1 VAATLLAQATLPLAG
16 RARWDPTEEAPPLP
30 AGTVIDGR
38 YRVIGLLGEG
48 GMGRVYEAQH
58 LFIGRK
64 LALKLV
70 RRDAGTGEGA
80 TRVIQEALVAGKVP
94 HATVVPVYDCAAL
107 PDGQVYVAME
117 LLRGESLE
125 QALRRPQPAA
135 AVLRWLAEVARG
147 LAAAHRAG
155 IVHRDVK
162 PANLFLAVD
171 AAGAVQPRILD
182 FGIAKLLPGLS
193 GEAAAVQTQAGA
205 LLGTPYYMAPERG
218 RGDAGGPASDLYSL
232 GVILYEAITG
242 ELPFVGENFM
252 EVVGR
257 HLREAPLDPR
267 QAAPERA
274 IPDSLAELVLGL
286 LKKEVAAR
294 ADDGE
299 AVARA
304 LVEIAGREEIA
315 GLVAGPRGAEAAAVG
330 AEAAT
335 QSLVEAATRRLAE
348 DVLADRSTQRLD
360 EDGAGDRPG
369 VVGSTQGH
377 ALGDSSGRSGD
388 VLRDSGVGR
397 SGARDVLRDS
407 GAGAVRGDSAGRS
420 GALAVPEDSM
430 SRGHGPRDSAG
441 RSDAARTVWLALA
454 FAAAAG
460 LGGWAAWQWSG
471 PPTAAVDEASQPN
484 AAAGGERLPS
494 AAAGDGRAVRGPDE
508 TGSRAAVGE
517 GSTATDDVS
526 PGSGSTSPRAAGG
539 EGSTAGDASPGETG
553 STRAADAGAGEEPRA
568 TAPTASK
575 KRTSGKRTEGK
586 KAGTTGAGK
595 DDRPKLKTDVYDD

>member
-1 VAATLLAQATLPLAG
+1 VAATQLAPATLPMTG
-16 RARWDPTEEAPPLP
+16 RARWDPAEEAPPLP

-117 LLRGESLE
+117 LLRGDSLE
-125 QALRRPQPAA
+125 QALRRPLPAA
-135 AVLRWLAEVARG
+135 EVLRWLAEVARG
-147 LAAAHRAG
+147 LATAHRAG

-171 AAGAVQPRILD
+171 AAGVIQPRILD
-182 FGIAKLLPGLS
+182 FGIAKLLPGLA

-218 RGDAGGPASDLYSL
+218 RGEAGGPASDLYSL

-242 ELPFVGENFM
+242 ELPFVGDNFM

-267 QAAPERA
+267 QAAPERP
-274 IPDSLAELVLGL
+274 IPDALAELVLAL
-286 LKKEVAAR
+286 LGKDGR
-294 ADDGE
+294 PDDGE

-304 LVEIAGREEIA
+304 LVEIAGSGEIA
-315 GLVAGPRGAEAAAVG
+315 ALVAGPRGAEGGAAA

-335 QSLVEAATRRLAE
+335 QSLVAAATRRLVE
-348 DVLADRSTQRLD
+348 DGLADRSTRRL
-360 EDGAGDRPG
+360 EDGPGDMSQRS
-369 VVGSTQGH
+369 GS
-377 ALGDSSGRSGD
+377 LVGRSGRAD
-388 VLRDSGVGR
+388 VPGDSLADKDVDGAAGR
-397 SGARDVLRDS
+397 SGARDVPGDSTPRGHVLRDKTP
-407 GAGAVRGDSAGRS
+407 RGSTTG
-420 GALAVPEDSM
+420 
-430 SRGHGPRDSAG
+430 
-441 RSDAARTVWLALA
+441 RTVALTLA

-460 LGGWAAWQWSG
+460 LGAWTAWQWAEAQEAL
-471 PPTAAVDEASQPN
+471 PPAPRVEPAGQGSQPDG
-484 AAAGGERLPS
+484 ADPKTETEPIAGGS
-494 AAAGDGRAVRGPDE
+494 
-508 TGSRAAVGE
+508 TGGVEAPAD
-517 GSTATDDVS
+517 GST
-526 PGSGSTSPRAAGG
+526 G
-539 EGSTAGDASPGETG
+539 
-553 STRAADAGAGEEPRA
+553 RAADAGSSGGSGEAPATPAGG
-568 TAPTASK
+568 K
-575 KRTSGKRTEGK
+575 KRPAGKRTEGK